1 MRLKQYHSAT
11 DYSLTLNFRAQ
22 LRLSK
27 FKFRAIDVSRRR
39 LRFEPEKALATCN
52 KIGVGVECVDPNLID
67 YLSGVRENQPLSS
80 TVLVMSQFSLEAE
93 IQSAL
98 RLDSSINVQKSSM
111 SRPVGRNGGG
121 SVLNVSGKQFNAS
134 GLNRSRS
141 ESRLHTAL
149 FGGGGVAANNSLRQ
163 QSQRRSGSRGRTGS
177 LLDLSSTGGGSAGS
191 SKSPG
196 RMCSDR
202 FIPNRSTTDMEFAQ
216 HSLSRYFVIVCSISD
231 VASVNFLL

>member
-1 MRLKQYHSAT
+1 MVQ
-11 DYSLTLNFRAQ
+11 
-22 LRLSK
+22 RLSK
-27 FKFRAIDVSRRR
+27 FEFRAIGISRRR
-39 LRFEPEKALATCN
+39 LRFEPEK
-52 KIGVGVECVDPNLID
+52 IGVLCIHKNFIGQVDPIPSPFKW
-67 YLSGVRENQPLSS
+67 SGVRKNLSHPS
-80 TVLVMSQFSLEAE
+80 TALNMSQFSLEAE

-98 RLDSSINVQKSSM
+98 RLDSSINVQKSSL

-149 FGGGGVAANNSLRQ
+149 FGGGVTANNSLRQ
-163 QSQRRSGSRGRTGS
+163 QQRRSGSRGRTGS
-177 LLDLSSTGGGSAGS
+177 LLDLSSTGGSSGGS

-216 HSLSRYFVIVCSISD
+216 HSLSRYFVIVECM
-231 VASVNFLL
+231 NLK

>member
-1 MRLKQYHSAT
+1 M
-11 DYSLTLNFRAQ
+11 
-22 LRLSK
+22 SK
-27 FKFRAIDVSRRR
+27 FKFRAIEVSGRR
-39 LRFEPEKALATCN
+39 LSFEVEPEKLQRLKIQRQCRVEFELEFCPFLATWCTREPNPLSTALA
-52 KIGVGVECVDPNLID
+52 
-67 YLSGVRENQPLSS
+67 
-80 TVLVMSQFSLEAE
+80 MSQFSLEAE

-111 SRPVGRNGGG
+111 HRPGAGGRAGGG

-149 FGGGGVAANNSLRQ
+149 FGGGGGIAANANNSLRQ
-163 QSQRRSGSRGRTGS
+163 QRRSGSRGRTGS
-177 LLDLSSTGGGSAGS
+177 LLDLSSTGGNSAGS

-216 HSLSRYFVIVCSISD
+216 HSLSRYAVMEANLGHWIS
-231 VASVNFLL
+231 SFFKF

>member
-1 MRLKQYHSAT
+1 
-11 DYSLTLNFRAQ
+11 
-22 LRLSK
+22 
-27 FKFRAIDVSRRR
+27 
-39 LRFEPEKALATCN
+39 
-52 KIGVGVECVDPNLID
+52 
-67 YLSGVRENQPLSS
+67 
-80 TVLVMSQFSLEAE
+80 MSQFSLEAE

-111 SRPVGRNGGG
+111 HRPGGRAGGG

-149 FGGGGVAANNSLRQ
+149 FGGGGGIAANANNSLRQ
-163 QSQRRSGSRGRTGS
+163 QRRSGSRGRTGS
-177 LLDLSSTGGGSAGS
+177 LLDLSSTGGNSAGS

-216 HSLSRYFVIVCSISD
+216 HSLSRYAVMEANLGDWISFF
-231 VASVNFLL
+231 NF

>member
-1 MRLKQYHSAT
+1 
-11 DYSLTLNFRAQ
+11 
-22 LRLSK
+22 
-27 FKFRAIDVSRRR
+27 
-39 LRFEPEKALATCN
+39 
-52 KIGVGVECVDPNLID
+52 
-67 YLSGVRENQPLSS
+67 
-80 TVLVMSQFSLEAE
+80 MSQFSLEAE

-111 SRPVGRNGGG
+111 SRPVGRGGGG

-149 FGGGGVAANNSLRQ
+149 FGGGGGGVAANNSLRQ
-163 QSQRRSGSRGRTGS
+163 QRRSGSRGRTGS
-177 LLDLSSTGGGSAGS
+177 LLDLSSTGGNSAGS

-216 HSLSRYFVIVCSISD
+216 HSLSRYFVFMIEQCLHQSYVITSWGYSIVNTSTRD
-231 VASVNFLL
+231 FLFSSSGQATS